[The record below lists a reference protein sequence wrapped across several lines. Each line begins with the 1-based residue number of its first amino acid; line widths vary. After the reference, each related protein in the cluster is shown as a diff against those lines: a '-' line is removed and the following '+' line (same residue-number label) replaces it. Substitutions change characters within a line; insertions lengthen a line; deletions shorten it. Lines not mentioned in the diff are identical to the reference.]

1 MLWRACFGL
10 ALGLLC
16 IGSPEP
22 IERNPFNCVRLSSV
36 SEHNRT
42 QSHGLSSIEFD
53 LFDWI
58 RFVRK
63 LNSLKVWCSISF
75 DCRTQS
81 NSIHGLSSIE
91 FDFRTFDL
99 LCRDFWSARFSKRTN
114 PPLITLLPQLLHR
127 SKADILKFLEVYSLR
142 NFIKSITKH
151 LFWVSFASG
160 NSK

>member
-1 MLWRACFGL
+1 M
-10 ALGLLC
+10 
-16 IGSPEP
+16 
-22 IERNPFNCVRLSSV
+22 
-36 SEHNRT
+36 
-42 QSHGLSSIEFD
+42 
-53 LFDWI
+53 
-58 RFVRK
+58 
-63 LNSLKVWCSISF
+63 WCSISF

-142 NFIKSITKH
+142 NFIKMHSLRSICFESASLREIRNRRFQSALDTYAVRIVCRQEISN
-151 LFWVSFASG
+151 LTGVVSGQLSTSILVYLPVD
-160 NSK
+160 NWLLPTPVRLYIYYHIHTT